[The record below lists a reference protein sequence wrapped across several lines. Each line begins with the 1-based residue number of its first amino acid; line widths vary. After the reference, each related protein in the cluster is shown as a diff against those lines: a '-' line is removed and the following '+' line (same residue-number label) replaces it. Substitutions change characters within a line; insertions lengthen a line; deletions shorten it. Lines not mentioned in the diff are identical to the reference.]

1 MNIRAQEII
10 MQRIPGSLATEP
22 AYYTRPAYRITM
34 EPAKR
39 PGVIG
44 YLPFEK
50 IKEQAGRFCAV

>member
-1 MNIRAQEII
+1 

-34 EPAKR
+34 KPAKR

-50 IKEQAGRFCAV
+50 IKEQAGGFCAV